1 MSGPRLLPS
10 RPPERLILPLVRG
23 LAALHV
29 TPTAITVAGLA
40 GNIVA
45 AVLIGSGELLAGG
58 VVMLLSSALDMLDG
72 ALARETGRASPFGA
86 LFDSVVDR
94 ISESVVLFGVLVYTT
109 GQGDREQTLLVFGA
123 LAGSL
128 LVSYVR
134 ARTEGLGATMTA
146 GLFTRPERVI
156 LLAVGLIFDWMR
168 VVLWVLAVLT
178 ALTTLQRLYIG
189 GRAVLDQSREERP

>member
-72 ALARETGRASPFGA
+72 ALARETGKASPFGA

-134 ARTEGLGATMTA
+134 ARSEAAGVSVTA
-146 GLFTRPERVI
+146 GLFTRPERVV
-156 LLAVGLIFDWMR
+156 LLGTALITGWLR
-168 VVLWVLAVLT
+168 PALWALAVLT
-178 ALTTLQRLYIG
+178 AATVLHRMVAAA
-189 GRAVLDQSREERP
+189 RAMGDEPR